1 MSNLPFQQDT
11 QSVIA
16 SVGPSRGPLGLKS
29 PGYRTTHTWIHGEGD
44 LNKQGLL
51 AGVRWLI
58 LGHLTHGKVENC
70 DEGILY

>member
-1 MSNLPFQQDT
+1 MSNLPLQQDT

-16 SVGPSRGPLGLKS
+16 SVGLSRGPLGLKS
-29 PGYRTTHTWIHGEGD
+29 PVYRATHTWIHGEGD
-44 LNKQGLL
+44 LSKPGQL

-58 LGHLTHGKVENC
+58 LGHLIHGKVENG